1 MKENIIQRNLFR
13 LLRAG
18 AFGDKTVIEPMSPFK
33 WRRLYEMVMVQRV
46 EDYFVDGVN
55 LLEHEEGLN
64 LPQDLIE
71 KIKEYMDGH
80 PSRGTE
86 KGQKALP
93 NVDFNSRWLRRKYHH
108 IIESERHSMDTSVET
123 IALLRIIVYNQYAML
138 NTGMSM
144 DGIIRL
150 GQFLR
155 NRGQHVD
162 FVKMDDWLAKLR
174 LQPMAQ
180 LQGCVLMEVFGFEQ
194 DELPFVQK
202 LDSNARRL
210 ALIAV
215 SQLARDT
222 AKEYLFRQ
230 TRAGF
235 VSSNSTVLRRN
246 MRRSIRYI
254 DYATL
259 ETASTFFTN
268 FFRSMTEIEE

>member
-33 WRRLYEMVMVQRV
+33 WRRLYQMVEMQRV

-55 LLEHEEGLN
+55 HLEHDEGLN
-64 LPQDLIE
+64 LPQDLLD
-71 KIKEYMDGH
+71 KMQAYMSEH

-86 KGQKALP
+86 KGRKPLP
-93 NVDFNSRWLRRKYHH
+93 DVDFNSRWLRRKYHH
-108 IIESERHSMDTSVET
+108 IIDTERHSMDTSVET
-123 IALLRIIVYNQYAML
+123 LTLLRLIVFNQYAML
-138 NTGMSM
+138 NNGMSM

-155 NRGQHVD
+155 NKGQHVD
-162 FVKMDDWLAKLR
+162 FVKMDAWLASLR

-180 LQGCVLMEVFGFEQ
+180 LQGNVLMEVFGFEQ
-194 DELPFVQK
+194 DELPFVER
-202 LDSNARRL
+202 LDTNAHKL

-222 AKEYLFRQ
+222 AKEWHFRQ

-254 DYATL
+254 DYAGI
-259 ETASTFFTN
+259 ETTSTFFTN
-268 FFRSMTEIEE
+268 FVRSMTEIEE